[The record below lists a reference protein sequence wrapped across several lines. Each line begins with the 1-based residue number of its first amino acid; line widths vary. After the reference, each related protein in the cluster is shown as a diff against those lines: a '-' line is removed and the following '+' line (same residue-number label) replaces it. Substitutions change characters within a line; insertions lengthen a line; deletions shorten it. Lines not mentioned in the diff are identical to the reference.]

1 MAAVT
6 RRNAATNVADRTKY
20 INGVK
25 LLKSEFINGITASQL
40 GIGGP
45 PNTPISTYD
54 IFIAWHHMAM
64 NTLTPPTQS
73 DRNAAHSGPVFCP
86 WHRFMLRQLELNI
99 QRVLNDN
106 TFGLPYWDWA
116 KDGQLSPAAQKT
128 AAIWRA
134 NAFGGQGSP
143 VANGPFTLAQWRVR
157 VESDF
162 NNNLVQV
169 NHGLNRQFGVNGA
182 PTLPKKAD
190 TAAALAIGNYD
201 TALWNRSSV
210 ASFRNNV
217 EGWSPFG
224 LHNRVHVWVGGD
236 MLPSTSP
243 NDPIFYMNHCNVDRI
258 WEAWMLTPGH
268 GRVYAPPQTAPA
280 ALKGHRLN
288 DTLTS
293 LISGT
298 TTPAQVLNS
307 TAQYTYDTLGV

>member
-1 MAAVT
+1 MAAVI

-25 LLKSEFINGITASQL
+25 LLKKEFINGVTASQL

-54 IFIAWHHMAM
+54 IFIAWHHIAM
-64 NTLTPPTQS
+64 STLTPTTQS

-106 TFGLPYWDWA
+106 TFGLPDWDWA
-116 KDGQLSPAAQKT
+116 QDGELRAAAQKT
-128 AAIWRA
+128 AAIWKA
-134 NAFGGQGSP
+134 NAFGGQGTP

-162 NNNLVQV
+162 NNNLQQV

-182 PTLPKKAD
+182 PTLPKKVD
-190 TAAALAIGNYD
+190 TAAALAIGHYD
-201 TALWNRSSV
+201 TDPWNRSSLD
-210 ASFRNNV
+210 SFRNNV

-224 LHNRVHVWVGGD
+224 LHNKVHVWVGGD

-258 WEAWMLTPGH
+258 WEAWMVVPAH

-280 ALKGHRLN
+280 AFKGHRLN

-307 TAQYTYDTLGV
+307 TAQYTYDTLVV